1 MTDTAQLLRQYVEH
15 GSEPAFRELV
25 ERHLGLVYSAALRMV
40 GGDAHLAQDVA
51 QTVFTHLAR
60 KAASLPPDIV
70 LGGWLH
76 RHTCFVAATAI
87 RTERRR
93 QARERQ
99 AAEMNAVNDSPE
111 PGWEEVAPI
120 LDEAMQGLDLSDRDA
135 LVLRYFERRDLR
147 SIGAAL
153 GVSEDAAQKR
163 VARALE
169 KLRLFLTK
177 RGVTLSA
184 ATLVTLLGGQAVGA
198 TPTGLAA
205 TVTGAA
211 LAGAAVGGGAGM
223 ALLKLLG
230 ISKLKVAIGS
240 AVMAGLA
247 VPLVLQHH
255 SLKGLQ
261 AEVQELRAQGE
272 ELSALRAENAR
283 LAGLKTDAEEL
294 ERLRQEHLELLRLR
308 NLVSLQQKR
317 NAEPPPPIA
326 VAVAVP
332 AASTAVLPVPVP
344 VGYNGPRLRYEGQ
357 PGSTIQIDGYSTNR
371 AGTVAG
377 QIISGFMEYDA
388 SAINDLSKVAK
399 ANPKVEVTVPVS
411 SLKPQITGGKAKM
424 QGAIAQALKNDK
436 GQNPNIKYRL
446 LEMTLKEPPKSPT
459 GPAQFDTK
467 GELTVCGVTRTNSM
481 VVTMEMVGPTNKVT
495 GSVAMKMTDY
505 GVKPPVLLGLLSTAD
520 DIKVS
525 FEWLTLPVPG
535 AGRLSPGR

>member
-25 ERHLGLVYSAALRMV
+25 ERHLGLVYSTALRMV
-40 GGDAHLAQDVA
+40 GGDAHLAQDIA
-51 QTVFTHLAR
+51 QTVFTQFAR

-120 LDEAMQGLDLSDRDA
+120 LDEALQGLDLSDRDA

-177 RGVTLSA
+177 RGVTLSVTTLA
-184 ATLVTLLGGQAVGA
+184 ALLSGQAVGA

-211 LAGAAVGGGAGM
+211 LAGAAVGGGAGA
-223 ALLKLLG
+223 ALLNLLG
-230 ISKLKVAIGS
+230 ITKLKVAVGS
-240 AVMAGLA
+240 AVVAGLA
-247 VPLVLQHH
+247 VPLVLQHQ

-261 AEVQELRAQGE
+261 TEVQELRAQAE
-272 ELSALRAENAR
+272 ELSTLRAENAR
-283 LAGLKTDAEEL
+283 LAGLKIDAEDL

-308 NLVSLQQKR
+308 NLVSLQQKQ
-317 NAEPPPPIA
+317 NAQPPPPIA
-326 VAVAVP
+326 VPAVPVAVP
-332 AASTAVLPVPVP
+332 AASPAMLPVPL
-344 VGYNGPRLRYEGQ
+344 GYDIPRVRYEGQ
-357 PGSTIQIDGYSTNR
+357 PGASVQLEGNS
-371 AGTVAG
+371 AVHPWTVAG
-377 QIISGFMEYDA
+377 EVISGFMEFDA
-388 SAINDLSKVAK
+388 IATNDLSKIAQ
-399 ANPKVEVTVPVS
+399 ANPKVEITVPVRT
-411 SLKPQITGGKAKM
+411 LKAQTTAGKARM
-424 QGAIAQALKNDK
+424 ESAMMQALKNDK
-436 GQNPNIKYRL
+436 GQNPAITYRL
-446 LEMTLKEPPKSPT
+446 LDLALKEAPKTSKSPV
-459 GPAQFDTK
+459 PFDAW
-467 GELTVCGVTRTNSM
+467 GELAMAGVTNRIQM
-481 VVTMEMVGPTNKVT
+481 VVTMGVADRNRNWLKFT
-495 GSVAMKMTDY
+495 GSKQVKMSDFKIQPVVPAALRSVSGEVT
-505 GVKPPVLLGLLSTAD
+505 VK
-520 DIKVS
+520 
-525 FEWLTLPVPG
+525 FEWLVAP
-535 AGRLSPGR
+535 AAKN